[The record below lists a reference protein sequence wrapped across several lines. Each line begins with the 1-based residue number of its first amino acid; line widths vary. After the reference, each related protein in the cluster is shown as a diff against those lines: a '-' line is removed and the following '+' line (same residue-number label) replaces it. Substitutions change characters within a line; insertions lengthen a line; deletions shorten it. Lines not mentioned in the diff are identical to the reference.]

1 MYARTMMIIAP
12 QPLSSIHPTHVYNS
26 PSARKFAQAVA
37 VAGGRLM
44 DAIVTDTKV
53 GKQAQRKG

>member
-1 MYARTMMIIAP
+1 MIIAP